1 MTTKTEIHKGKVLP
15 LPTFYLVT
23 FLHSTVFFCYNKAMT
38 IRQFLF
44 MAFVCAFET
53 YFFNDL
59 LLSGNYLF
67 ALFWGLLLFRDLRR
81 VHTINQLTKTILK
94 AANFPKKKD

>member
-1 MTTKTEIHKGKVLP
+1 MS

-94 AANFPKKKD
+94 AANSPKKKD

>member
-1 MTTKTEIHKGKVLP
+1 
-15 LPTFYLVT
+15 
-23 FLHSTVFFCYNKAMT
+23 MT

-59 LLSGNYLF
+59 LYSGDYLF
-67 ALFWGLLLFRDLRR
+67 AFFWGLLLFRDLKR
-81 VHTINQLTKTILK
+81 VYHINVLTKSIINALHS
-94 AANFPKKKD
+94 PKKKD

>member
-1 MTTKTEIHKGKVLP
+1 
-15 LPTFYLVT
+15 
-23 FLHSTVFFCYNKAMT
+23 MT

-59 LLSGNYLF
+59 LL
-67 ALFWGLLLFRDLRR
+67 FRDLRR

-94 AANFPKKKD
+94 AANSPKKKD

>member
-1 MTTKTEIHKGKVLP
+1 
-15 LPTFYLVT
+15 
-23 FLHSTVFFCYNKAMT
+23 MT

-67 ALFWGLLLFRDLRR
+67 ALFWGLLLSRDLRR

-94 AANFPKKKD
+94 AANSPKKKD

>member
-1 MTTKTEIHKGKVLP
+1 
-15 LPTFYLVT
+15 
-23 FLHSTVFFCYNKAMT
+23 MT

-44 MAFVCAFET
+44 MVFVCAFET

-59 LLSGNYLF
+59 LLSRDYLF

-81 VHTINQLTKTILK
+81 VYAINQFTKSLIK
-94 AANFPKKKD
+94 AANSPKKKD

>member
-1 MTTKTEIHKGKVLP
+1 
-15 LPTFYLVT
+15 
-23 FLHSTVFFCYNKAMT
+23 
-38 IRQFLF
+38 

-94 AANFPKKKD
+94 AANSPKKKDWFHRFEGFGGHHFQTVQWGVLDLSDQ

>member
-1 MTTKTEIHKGKVLP
+1 
-15 LPTFYLVT
+15 
-23 FLHSTVFFCYNKAMT
+23 MT

-53 YFFNDL
+53 YFFNVL

-94 AANFPKKKD
+94 AANSPKKKD

>member
-1 MTTKTEIHKGKVLP
+1 
-15 LPTFYLVT
+15 
-23 FLHSTVFFCYNKAMT
+23 MT

-59 LLSGNYLF
+59 LLSGDYVF
-67 ALFWGLLLFRDLRR
+67 ALFWGLLLFRDLTRAR
-81 VHTINQLTKTILK
+81 AINKLTKTIMETTS
-94 AANFPKKKD
+94 FPKKKD